1 MKLISGITLLLCVF
15 SISLRAQPKT
25 LPDSIRVEMPEHH
38 AIVTFELRQYLENK
52 KVIQTF
58 PKQLEKLL
66 NHINKSITASDK
78 QQPHS
83 IEVIFQEQEEKNDA
97 EKYTI
102 SIHEIHETETKVTVN
117 GNEMV
122 ELLPPGWELHIKM
135 KVAEITVY
143 APDLEKLTALVQLN
157 LEPVIAHLDTDPEVQ
172 QQKRFGIISRIIFKE
187 GKVQTAQTSH
197 RESADMLGLHA
208 GAGVG
213 LVRDKFYPEFNFTTS
228 FYFANRYKEDHQRIS
243 AHYELKLF
251 TGRSPEGEYRS
262 QPASFVS
269 VSYALNFRKDR
280 PRWTGLG
287 VGYLVNNRSD
297 LFTGKTM
304 KIFLE
309 SDIGSPKLNIIPE
322 LYLTNDFKQALFGLK
337 LNYKF

>member
-1 MKLISGITLLLCVF
+1 MKLISSITLILCVF
-15 SISLRAQPKT
+15 SISLWAQPKS
-25 LPDSIRVEMPEHH
+25 LPDSIRVEMPKHH
-38 AIVTFELRQYLENK
+38 AIVTFELRQYVENK
-52 KVIQTF
+52 NVIQAF
-58 PKQLEKLL
+58 PNQLGNLL
-66 NHINKSITASDK
+66 NHLNKSLTASNK
-78 QQPHS
+78 QQTHR
-83 IEVIFQEQEEKNDA
+83 IEVIFQEEEGKSESDKFIIN
-97 EKYTI
+97 
-102 SIHEIHETETKVTVN
+102 IHEMHETETKVTVN
-117 GNEMV
+117 GNEIL
-122 ELLPPGWELHIKM
+122 ELLPPGWELSIKM
-135 KVAEITVY
+135 KIAEITVY
-143 APDLEKLTALVQLN
+143 APDMEQLAALAQLN
-157 LEPVIAHLDTDPEVQ
+157 LEPVIAYLDTNPEVQ
-172 QQKRFGIISRIIFKE
+172 RQKRFGIISRVIFNE

-213 LVRDKFYPEFNFTTS
+213 LVRDRFYPEFNFTTS
-228 FYFANRYKEDHQRIS
+228 FYLANRHKENHQRIS

-262 QPASFVS
+262 QPASFLS
-269 VSYALNFRKDR
+269 VSYALNFRADR

-287 VGYLVNNRSD
+287 VGFLVNNRSD

-304 KIFLE
+304 KLFLE